1 MTTLPRVL
9 CVDDEPKVLDGLRRN
24 LRREFQLVTAHS
36 GAAGLAAV
44 EKEEPFSVVVSDL
57 RMPEMNGIEFL
68 SRIREADPDT
78 SRVLLT
84 GDADLRAA
92 MDAVNH
98 GNIFRFLTKPCP
110 AKDLAGALHAAV
122 EHHRLVTAEREL
134 LEKTLNGAVHML
146 MEVLALASP
155 ELFGR
160 ATRVKQHAGKVAEAL
175 GRPER
180 WKMELAAM
188 LSQAA
193 CVTLP
198 PETLERLDQGEEPS
212 PADGEMLARLPE
224 VAERLLA
231 DIPRLDDV
239 KEIIRHHRR
248 GRGGAAEGAPVGAH
262 VLSAVLD
269 FDQLSTQGVPPET
282 ALETLRSSG
291 VYDAEVLVAL
301 ASCED
306 SAVVEEIRE
315 VPLANLHSGMVLVDA
330 VEAQD
335 GRLLV
340 ASGQEV
346 SLGLLERLNN
356 FARNVGVK
364 EPLRVVV
371 RSDAGEAS

>member
-24 LRREFQLVTAHS
+24 LRREFEVVTAPS
-36 GAAGLAAV
+36 GAAGLGAL
-44 EKEEPFSVVVSDL
+44 EKGEPYAVVVSDL

-68 SRIREADPDT
+68 RRVREADPDA
-78 SRVLLT
+78 SRILLT

-92 MDAVNH
+92 MDAVNE

-110 AKDLAGALHAAV
+110 AKDLAGALLAAA

-175 GRPER
+175 GRPAR
-180 WKMELAAM
+180 WEMELAAM

-198 PETLERLDQGEEPS
+198 PETLERLDRGEEPS
-212 PADGEMLARLPE
+212 SADQEMLARLPE

-248 GRGGAAEGAPVGAH
+248 GRGGPAADAPVGAH

-269 FDQLSTQGVPPET
+269 FDHLSSQGVPPET
-282 ALETLRSSG
+282 ALETLRASG
-291 VYDAEVLVAL
+291 SYDAEVLIAL
-301 ASCED
+301 TTCED
-306 SAVVEEIRE
+306 GAVVEEIRE
-315 VPLANLHSGMVLVDA
+315 VPVAGLRAGMVLVDA

-340 ASGQEV
+340 ANGQEV
-346 SLGLLERLNN
+346 SVGLLERLHN
-356 FARNVGVK
+356 FACNVGVK

-371 RSDAGEAS
+371 RSEAGNPS